1 MFTLFERLLR
11 PTDIP
16 EHPEPPAGLIAFF
29 WHFARQAKWLFVALF
44 AIEFMVALTDSAV
57 PWFMGRI
64 VTLVTTVP
72 PDRFVAATWRLLTGM
87 ALVVLVARPA
97 VALLRYLVTN
107 QAIAAP
113 FTSLIR
119 WQSHWHVVR
128 QSWAFFQDDFAGR
141 ISNRVMQT
149 GASVRSTL
157 TAAVTALWYIL
168 VYGVTAIGM
177 TAFADLWLTLPILLW
192 FAG

>member
-1 MFTLFERLLR
+1 MFAMFERLLR
-11 PTDIP
+11 RPDAP

-44 AIEFMVALTDSAV
+44 VVALFVALPDGAV

-72 PDRFVAATWRLLTGM
+72 PDRFLAVTWPMLAGM
-87 ALVVLVARPA
+87 ALVVLVARPFI
-97 VALLRYLVTN
+97 ALLRYLITN

-119 WQSHWHVVR
+119 WQAHWHVVR
-128 QSWAFFQDDFAGR
+128 QSWAFFQNDFAGR
-141 ISNRVMQT
+141 ISTRVMQT
-149 GASVRSTL
+149 GPASRSTP
-157 TAAVTALWYIL
+157 TASGTALR
-168 VYGVTAIGM
+168 
-177 TAFADLWLTLPILLW
+177 
-192 FAG
+192 